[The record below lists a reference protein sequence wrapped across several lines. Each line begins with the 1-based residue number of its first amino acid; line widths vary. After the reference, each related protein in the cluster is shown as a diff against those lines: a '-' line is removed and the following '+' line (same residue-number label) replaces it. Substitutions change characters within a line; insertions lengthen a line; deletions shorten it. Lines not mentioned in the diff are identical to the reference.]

1 MYKKGYWVIIVKF
14 NDNHSIYKFKCL
26 LTKGPSET
34 SSLGY
39 TMITNETV
47 SFFYYAYNSICVL
60 TD

>member
-39 TMITNETV
+39 TMITN
-47 SFFYYAYNSICVL
+47 
-60 TD
+60 